1 MAVETQQFPVAAVR
15 RIVVMVVVLV
25 VDRQF
30 PQALAFKFTAAVA
43 ADPGKQFK
51 GFLPVGFFPLLP
63 GFVNFRKKGIKF
75 FIIG

>member
-1 MAVETQQFPVAAVR
+1 MAVNTQQLPIAAVR

-30 PQALAFKFTAAVA
+30 PQTLALKLTAAVA

-51 GFLPVGFFPLLP
+51 GFLPLGFFPLLP
-63 GFVNFRKKGIKF
+63 GFVNFRKNGIIF